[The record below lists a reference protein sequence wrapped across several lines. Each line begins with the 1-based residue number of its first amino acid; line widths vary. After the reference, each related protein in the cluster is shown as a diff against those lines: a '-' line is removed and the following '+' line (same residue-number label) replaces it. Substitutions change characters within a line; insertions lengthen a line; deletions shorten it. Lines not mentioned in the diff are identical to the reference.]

1 MGRPSSNPKNGVG
14 NPPRYYLN
22 LVGKTLQVLDA
33 LRQKRAGLRLTDV
46 AEMAHTDKATAL
58 RILYTLQRHGWACR
72 DLRTKKFSL
81 PLGYRNYRIGYAQ
94 LSSEELVSQTITRS
108 LIEEA
113 KKYFVE
119 LLVVDNRYDMDRAV
133 ENAHW
138 IIEQRVDF
146 AIEYQIHYRIAPV
159 IAEMFAKAR
168 IPTLA
173 LDIPQP
179 GALYYGANN
188 YVAGLMAG
196 EALGNVARKRW
207 RGQVDHILLLETF
220 SAGPIPHARMTG
232 TLRGL
237 RKLLSSIQRVRVVR
251 RDAKDIES
259 GGYEATKKFLQRLSS
274 RDHLLI
280 AAVADSCAL
289 GALRAVREAGHDRYT
304 AIVGQ
309 GFGPDPRITV
319 EISDTSSPFVATVA
333 YFHEKYGGNILPTVL
348 RWLNNER
355 VPPAI
360 YIDHVLVTSDN
371 LSNLCPPHNQLPSIC
386 DGEKTKGMSGI
397 SALVDGPT
405 ESRHSEWK

>member
-1 MGRPSSNPKNGVG
+1 MNESSSNPNNGAK

-22 LVGKTLQVLDA
+22 LVGKTLQVIDA
-33 LRQKRAGLRLTDV
+33 LRQNRAGLRLTDV
-46 AEMAHTDKATAL
+46 AELAHTDKATAL
-58 RILYTLQRHGWACR
+58 RILYTLQRHGWVSR
-72 DLRTKKFSL
+72 DSRSKKFSL

-108 LIEEA
+108 LTEEA

-119 LLVVDNRYDMDRAV
+119 LVVVDNHYDMDRAV
-133 ENAHW
+133 ENARW

-146 AIEYQIHYRIAPV
+146 AIEYQIHYRMAPL

-173 LDIPQP
+173 IDIPQP
-179 GALYYGANN
+179 GAVYFGANN

-196 EALGNVARKRW
+196 EALGNVARKKW
-207 RGQVDHILLLETF
+207 RGRVDHVLLLETF

-259 GGYEATKKFLQRLSS
+259 GGYEATKRFLQRLSA

-289 GALRAVREAGHDRYT
+289 GALRAVREAGHERHT

-309 GFGPDPRITV
+309 GFGPDPRV
-319 EISDTSSPFVATVA
+319 RAEVSNSSSPFVATVA
-333 YFHEKYGGNILPTVL
+333 YFHEKYGGSILPVVL

-360 YIDHVLVTSDN
+360 YIDHALVTSDN
-371 LSNLCPPHNQLPSIC
+371 VGNFCPPEGDLFQEQ
-386 DGEKTKGMSGI
+386 DQQKTQI
-397 SALVDGPT
+397 T
-405 ESRHSEWK
+405 

>member
-1 MGRPSSNPKNGVG
+1 MGRPSSNPQNGDKK
-14 NPPRYYLN
+14 PPRYYLN
-22 LVGKTLQVLDA
+22 LVGKTLQVVDT
-33 LRQKRAGLRLTDV
+33 LRQNRGGLRLTDV

-58 RILYTLQRHGWACR
+58 RILYTLQRHGWASR

-113 KKYFVE
+113 KRYFAE
-119 LLVVDNRYDMDRAV
+119 LLVVDNHYDVDRAV
-133 ENAHW
+133 ENARW

-146 AIEYQIHYRIAPV
+146 AIEYQIHYRIAPL
-159 IAEMFAKAR
+159 IAEMFMKAR

-173 LDIPQP
+173 IDIPQP
-179 GALYYGANN
+179 GAVYFGANN
-188 YVAGLMAG
+188 YAAGLMAG

-207 RGQVDHILLLETF
+207 RGRVDHVLLLETF

-237 RKLLSSIQRVRVVR
+237 RKQLSSVQRVRVVR

-259 GGYEATKKFLQRLSS
+259 GGYEATKRFLHRLST
-274 RDHLLI
+274 RDRLLI

-309 GFGPDPRITV
+309 GFGPDPRV
-319 EISDTSSPFVATVA
+319 RAEMSNTSSPFVATVA
-333 YFHEKYGGNILPTVL
+333 YFHEKYGGNILPVVL

-355 VPPAI
+355 VPPAT
-360 YIDHVLVTSDN
+360 YIDHALVTSDN
-371 LSNLCPPHNQLPSIC
+371 IGNFCPPDDRLSQGPDLAFR
-386 DGEKTKGMSGI
+386 DD
-397 SALVDGPT
+397 ALGRVP
-405 ESRHSEWK
+405 